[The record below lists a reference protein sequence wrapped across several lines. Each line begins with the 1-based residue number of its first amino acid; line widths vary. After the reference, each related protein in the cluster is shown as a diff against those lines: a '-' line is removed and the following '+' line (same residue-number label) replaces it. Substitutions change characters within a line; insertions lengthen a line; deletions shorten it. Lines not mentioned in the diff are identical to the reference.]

1 MALYRDTTLSLTNRI
16 IIQSSSLAL
25 KELQMMTLE
34 NENEK
39 DIHSNQR
46 DVVLILFKIKEK
58 RGLII
63 FIQSGFFVSNAERL
77 MNSNSSNKNIIG
89 IV

>member
-16 IIQSSSLAL
+16 IITHSSSLAL

-39 DIHSNQR
+39 DIHT
-46 DVVLILFKIKEK
+46 VIKE
-58 RGLII
+58 
-63 FIQSGFFVSNAERL
+63 
-77 MNSNSSNKNIIG
+77 M
-89 IV
+89 

>member
-1 MALYRDTTLSLTNRI
+1 
-16 IIQSSSLAL
+16 
-25 KELQMMTLE
+25 MMTLE

>member
-16 IIQSSSLAL
+16 IIIHSSSLGL

-46 DVVLILFKIKEK
+46 DVVLILFKIKGK
-58 RGLII
+58 RGLTILL
-63 FIQSGFFVSNAERL
+63 FSMAFLSQMQRG
-77 MNSNSSNKNIIG
+77 
-89 IV
+89 